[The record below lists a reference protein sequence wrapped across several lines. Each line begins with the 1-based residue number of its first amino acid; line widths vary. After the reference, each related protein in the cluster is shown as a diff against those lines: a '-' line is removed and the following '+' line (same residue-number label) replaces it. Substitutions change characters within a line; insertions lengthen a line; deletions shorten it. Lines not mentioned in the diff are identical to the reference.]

1 MITELP
7 IATRF
12 FAFYREKSRV
22 VKLVLSVL
30 LPLMAILWLLGSLTV
45 PSRLIM
51 FVFGLAAGI
60 AAFYF
65 IAQAGGVDLLPVFE
79 NFVRSVVGL

>member
-45 PSRLIM
+45 PSRLII
-51 FVFGLAAGI
+51 VFGLAAGI